1 MNPNDIFDILNYDFD
16 EVSVTPD
23 MLDQSLDP
31 NEDISLGLD
40 FSEAPYDGL
49 KGSYSYAPKQQLT
62 SKNNNLPVDSL
73 YSSLQHS
80 LPTGF
85 ELALNNQ
92 FSNSCSIGH
101 DEHNQFSNSRSIGY
115 EEPNQLSNSRSFG
128 YEGSYQF
135 SNSCSVGY
143 EEPNTSDSVIS
154 YNTFNGGLDS
164 NGESSN
170 SPGPSGFILTGNSR
184 LESLDAFCDRNSNSP
199 NYSEISS
206 PESTTVSTKEKT
218 RRTRKL
224 LTDLTDEE
232 KYERIREQNNIASR
246 EYRNRKKSK
255 TMLVENHLK
264 EVTERNTKLKLL
276 HQKLETQLGTCE
288 KAKKTLE
295 SFGFDLSQINF
306 NSFF

>member
-1 MNPNDIFDILNYDFD
+1 MNANDIFDFLNYDFD

-31 NEDISLGLD
+31 NEDFSLELD
-40 FSEAPYDGL
+40 FSEAPHDGL

-62 SKNNNLPVDSL
+62 SKNDNFPVDSL
-73 YSSLQHS
+73 SHFSLQHS

-92 FSNSCSIGH
+92 FSNSCSIGY
-101 DEHNQFSNSRSIGY
+101 EEPNQFSNSRTIGYEEPNQFSNSRSIGY
-115 EEPNQLSNSRSFG
+115 EGP
-128 YEGSYQF
+128 YQF

-154 YNTFNGGLDS
+154 YKTFNGGLDS
-164 NGESSN
+164 HGESSN
-170 SPGPSGFILTGNSR
+170 SPGPTGFSLIGNSR
-184 LESLDAFCDRNSNSP
+184 VDSLDAFCDRNSNSP

-206 PESTTVSTKEKT
+206 PESATASTNEKT

-232 KYERIREQNNIASR
+232 KYARIRDQNNIASR

-264 EVTERNTKLKLL
+264 EVTERNEKLKLL
-276 HQKLETQLGTCE
+276 CQKLETHLGTYE
-288 KAKKTLE
+288 KAKSKLE
-295 SFGFDLSQINF
+295 SLGFDLSQIKF
-306 NSFF
+306 N